1 MVEPAFGLLK
11 TRINELLI
19 DGQAQPARSSG
30 AEAFEADPKSL
41 TGSLLRIKE
50 GSAVNGIG
58 RYATV
63 RQGQG
68 LRMVADGGQQELKV
82 SITGS
87 GVAAGCHWMGREELG
102 INVEAVIV
110 GVMADGRTQTAKR
123 GHRAGSVGAG
133 VQLVAVV
140 SNDGIEQI
148 SAITWL
154 DGAPDEDIM
163 AVEAAVVQYKMEWV
177 PWRAQEQEDAQLPAA
192 ALPYEAE
199 VPQRLYGA
207 HDVEQGDRADA
218 AARQCDILAKLGLL
232 RSAPSAGGVQVGEL
246 CVSAAVLGG
255 GNAGEGEYLR
265 QWVTEEASQGKL
277 LDAVIAVAEAIS
289 AAQPTLLDE
298 AAAEA
303 AEAARCLGQEAGE
316 GVLPKGTAG
325 IFALALRRRGCGWPP
340 LTHSLAPRRRAVSS
354 SARVESCRGCGSRW
368 RWRTGSWL
376 PPRARSPAR
385 QRLSCRGTSAP
396 RVRGARLRG
405 ACRIWGGRRR
415 LWCRR
420 WGRR

>member
-1 MVEPAFGLLK
+1 MEPAFGLLK
-11 TRINELLI
+11 TRMNELLM
-19 DGQAQPARSSG
+19 DGQAQPARGSG
-30 AEAFEADPKSL
+30 AEIFEADPKSL
-41 TGSLLRIKE
+41 TGSLLKIRE
-50 GSAVNGIG
+50 GSAVDGIG

-140 SNDGIEQI
+140 SNEGIEQI

-154 DGAPDEDIM
+154 DGAPDESIM

-177 PWRAQEQEDAQLPAA
+177 PWRVQGQEAAQLPAA

-325 IFALALRRRGCGWPP
+325 IFALALRRRVRAAAADAQPGA
-340 LTHSLAPRRRAVSS
+340 APAGGELERARGELSRVRQQVEVANRQL
-354 SARVESCRGCGSRW
+354 SATARAQSGSPAPVLQGDFA
-368 RWRTGSWL
+368 T
-376 PPRARSPAR
+376 PRAGGSPAGGVPSMGR
-385 QRLSCRGTSAP
+385 AYTEEFT
-396 RVRGARLRG
+396 
-405 ACRIWGGRRR
+405 ACG
-415 LWCRR
+415 
-420 WGRR
+420 